1 MENLRPSPS
10 RHTTGQETRALLIDA
25 ATQVFLDDGF
35 KAARVQDIAD
45 RAGIRISAI
54 NYHFGGKQGL
64 YLAVLQHHAELAI
77 SRHPVVPAEPNQSPQ
92 ARFEFLVRGLVSRL
106 LDSSHASRIG
116 PLMLREISNPTPAL
130 DFVFERFSRP
140 QGQILLALLQEILG
154 QDTPPAVLMRCLFSV
169 LGQCVIYVA
178 GRGLVERFQPG
189 FYDDPALIDELSRH
203 VATFSWAGLMATARQ
218 LGEKT

>member
-1 MENLRPSPS
+1 MENLRPPS
-10 RHTTGQETRALLIDA
+10 SKHATGQETRALLIDA

-45 RAGIRISAI
+45 RACVRISAI

-77 SRHPVVPAEPNQSPQ
+77 GRHPVIPAEPNLSPQ
-92 ARFEFLVRGLVSRL
+92 ARFEFLVRGLISRL
-106 LDSSHASRIG
+106 LDPSHASRIG

-154 QDTPPAVLMRCLFSV
+154 EDTPPALLMRCLFSV
-169 LGQCVIYVA
+169 LGQCVIYAA
-178 GRGLVERFQPG
+178 GRGLVERFQPA
-189 FYDDPALIDELSRH
+189 FYDDPALIDELSQH
-203 VATFSWAGLMATARQ
+203 VANFSWAGLMATARQ
-218 LGEKT
+218 LKEKT